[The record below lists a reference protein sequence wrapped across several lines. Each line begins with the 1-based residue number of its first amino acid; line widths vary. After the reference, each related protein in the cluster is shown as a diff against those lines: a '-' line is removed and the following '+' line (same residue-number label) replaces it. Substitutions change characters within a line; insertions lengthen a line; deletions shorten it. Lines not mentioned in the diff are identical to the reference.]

1 MLRKISYGQLVSG
14 VNNFNSNDTDAG
26 EINKVEPE
34 VKLTPQFEDV
44 AILEYALKR
53 KILSYMG
60 VIESVIENQY
70 QVKYMKKVVE
80 KHLH

>member
-1 MLRKISYGQLVSG
+1 MLRKISYGQLISG
-14 VNNFNSNDTDAG
+14 VNNFNSNDTDAD

-44 AILEYALKR
+44 VILEYALKR